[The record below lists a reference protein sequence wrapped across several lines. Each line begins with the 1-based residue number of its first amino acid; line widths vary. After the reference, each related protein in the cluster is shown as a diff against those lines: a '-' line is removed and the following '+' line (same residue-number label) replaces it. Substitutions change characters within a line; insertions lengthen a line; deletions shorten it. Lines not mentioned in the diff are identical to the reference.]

1 MALGWARINSL
12 TSLTENMVLNGY
24 RVGTNPEKVT
34 LDMFA
39 VRTITFVI
47 GLVISNIHIALLY
60 CDSETKQIIFVLVA
74 SLWIVPLYLAVIFYG
89 YVINQFVASLGLY
102 FKHLRSDV
110 VYKNDSL
117 ARNGYQ
123 QDVYDRMV
131 KMGGMPKRLDRLI
144 EEVRHREQVFGPML
158 YYDYTL
164 HTLLLVSHIHLSV
177 ATLLNTIKTNT
188 FSTSPPWYSAGY
200 IFLATRHYLRMSMLC
215 HTGEMLSRQLDKT
228 LSLMSQFAY
237 VHNDSV
243 LLGLAVARKP
253 CVSILSVAGYAKLD
267 RATLSVLML
276 LIIFTILAS
285 ANFKIME

>member
-1 MALGWARINSL
+1 
-12 TSLTENMVLNGY
+12 MVLNGY
-24 RVGTNPEKVT
+24 RVGTSPEKVT

-39 VRTITFVI
+39 VRTITFLI

-60 CDSETKQIIFVLVA
+60 CDSETKQIIFVLA
-74 SLWIVPLYLAVIFYG
+74 ATLWIVPLYLAMVFYG

-144 EEVRHREQVFGPML
+144 EEVRHLEQVFGPLL

-200 IFLATRHYLRMSMLC
+200 IFLATHHYLRCKHDFSF
-215 HTGEMLSRQLDKT
+215 SR
-228 LSLMSQFAY
+228 
-237 VHNDSV
+237 
-243 LLGLAVARKP
+243 
-253 CVSILSVAGYAKLD
+253 
-267 RATLSVLML
+267 
-276 LIIFTILAS
+276 
-285 ANFKIME
+285 